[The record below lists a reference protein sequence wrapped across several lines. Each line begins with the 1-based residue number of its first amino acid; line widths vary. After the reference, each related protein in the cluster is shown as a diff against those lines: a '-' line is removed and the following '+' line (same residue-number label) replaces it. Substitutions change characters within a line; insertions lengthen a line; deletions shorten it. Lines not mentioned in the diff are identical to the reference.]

1 MTPQRG
7 FTLIITDC
15 DSRPLKKFLRC
26 IQLILPFAGK
36 NVRGSGHKD
45 SAHSNWNS
53 SMNKGNAGGGG
64 GSGLGGG
71 INRANGNYVVYNYG
85 VCV

>member
-1 MTPQRG
+1 MLYRISLPY
-7 FTLIITDC
+7 
-15 DSRPLKKFLRC
+15 FL
-26 IQLILPFAGK
+26 LTGK

-53 SMNKGNAGGGG
+53 SMNKGNAGGGLGGGG

-71 INRANGNYVVYNYG
+71 INRANGKYVVCAWQNWFQIVIIVSLLMFFG
-85 VCV
+85 HF

>member
-1 MTPQRG
+1 MLYPISF
-7 FTLIITDC
+7 FT
-15 DSRPLKKFLRC
+15 S
-26 IQLILPFAGK
+26 AGK

-53 SMNKGNAGGGG
+53 SMNKGNAGGGLGGGG

-71 INRANGNYVVYNYG
+71 ISRANGKYVVCYHG
-85 VCV
+85 VFVWQNLIQIIITVLL